1 MSLMLHQSASE
12 AFLKIAEDWLL
23 ECYDEDGDGIE
34 PEYIYMHIETAE
46 VLYGSINLA
55 DKFHITKF
63 PNGMVK
69 LLPKEVV
76 IAH

>member
-1 MSLMLHQSASE
+1 MSLMLRQSANE
-12 AFLKIAEDWLL
+12 AFLEIAEDWLL

-46 VLYGSINLA
+46 ILYGSIDLE